1 MVIPGNINLKRTNF
15 IYGTSIFF
23 INRDS
28 IIEVQTVDG
37 ENLKFWHNIGLGKL
51 TIYGDYENILIIK

>member
-1 MVIPGNINLKRTNF
+1 MNLKRTNF

-37 ENLKFWHNIGLGKL
+37 ENLIPYKDPFSQ
-51 TIYGDYENILIIK
+51 